1 MRLRQKSMASGLSY
15 LWTAIDVKTS
25 EIITLDVSWLRNG
38 DELIRVKQKVVLWC
52 CLWYNWNRYHE
63 TLGGVP
69 CLS

>member
-1 MRLRQKSMASGLSY
+1 VRKKIAIDEVKTKINGKWAF

-52 CLWYNWNRYHE
+52 CL
-63 TLGGVP
+63 
-69 CLS
+69 